1 MVGSLKITAGMAP
14 AIDYVPPADRI
25 LAGAPH
31 QTIVDAYGSSDG
43 KFSAGL
49 WYGAPGRWRVAYTEH
64 ELCHLLDGAVVL
76 HGDDG
81 SVAKYTAGD
90 SFVVPAGFTGEWE
103 VTIAARKLY
112 AIYQP

>member
-1 MVGSLKITAGMAP
+1 MGSLRITPEIGSAA
-14 AIDYVPPADRI
+14 DYLPPPDRI
-25 LAGAPH
+25 LAGAPR
-31 QTIVDAYGSSDG
+31 QTIVDAYGSADG
-43 KFSAGL
+43 KFAAGL
-49 WYGAPGRWRVAYTEH
+49 WTGAPGRWRVAYTEH
-64 ELCHLLDGAVVL
+64 ELCHLLDGEVVL

-81 SVAKYTAGD
+81 SVATYRAGD

>member
-1 MVGSLKITAGMAP
+1 MGSLKITAATVP
-14 AIDYVPPADRI
+14 AIDYLPPADRI
-25 LAGAPH
+25 LAGVP
-31 QTIVDAYGSSDG
+31 QQIILDAYGSPDG

-49 WYGAPGRWRVAYTEH
+49 WSGAPGRWRVAYSEH
-64 ELCHLLDGAVVL
+64 ELCHLLEGAVVL

-81 SVAKYTAGD
+81 SVARYSAGD
-90 SFVVPAGFTGEWE
+90 SFVVPAGFTGDWE